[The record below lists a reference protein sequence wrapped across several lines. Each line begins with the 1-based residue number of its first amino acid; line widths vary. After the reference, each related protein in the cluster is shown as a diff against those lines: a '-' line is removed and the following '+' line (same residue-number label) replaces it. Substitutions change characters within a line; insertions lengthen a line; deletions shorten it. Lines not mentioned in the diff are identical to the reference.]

1 MNLLLSPKYFF
12 QVLSI
17 TSISIF
23 FVSCSN
29 EPPAIDVLPQ
39 AQQYVDR
46 FIEEGAA
53 RGVNIDFTDSGL
65 SIVFRDAVSKESGG
79 VCLGNHQI
87 EIEKFFWDELSDR
100 EREGLIFHE
109 LGHCELIRPH
119 RNDKLV
125 NGEWASRMRGDPI
138 PEGANAVI
146 NYSGTRRIYYI
157 DEMFDS
163 SIPAPSWVGRRL
175 DYDAVAMAD
184 KNILL
189 DESFTEGIAS
199 YDETVF
205 DLLNGNFEIETTLN
219 SGESEGFVGMQVLG
233 TSNDDR
239 IRIAFSRDGEFIID
253 SGSAVWDLM
262 YYDEDQ
268 NGVDNLGDNKLV
280 LRRVDDFYYVYLND
294 QFIYWFDYKRPTRST
309 IVSLNSG
316 ALGNPSFKSV
326 RAYTIP

>member
-1 MNLLLSPKYFF
+1 MNLFLSPKSLIQAVF
-12 QVLSI
+12 
-17 TSISIF
+17 ISSFTIF
-23 FVSCSN
+23 LVACSS
-29 EPPAIDVLPQ
+29 EPPAIEVLPQ

-53 RGVNIDFTDSGL
+53 RGETIDFADTGL

-87 EIEKFFWDELSDR
+87 EIEKFFWDGLSDR

-109 LGHCELIRPH
+109 LGHCELLRPH
-119 RNDKLV
+119 RNEKLA

-146 NYSGTRRIYYI
+146 NYSGTRRTYYI

-163 SIPAPSWVGRRL
+163 DIPAPSWVGRRL
-175 DYDAVAMAD
+175 DYDAVAPDD
-184 KNILL
+184 KNNLL
-189 DESFTEGIAS
+189 DQFYIEGISAF
-199 YDETVF
+199 DENVF
-205 DLLNGNFEIETTLN
+205 GLVNGNFEIEVTLN

-253 SGSAVWDLM
+253 SGPAVWDLM
-262 YYDEDQ
+262 YYEENQ
-268 NGVDNLGDNKLV
+268 NGVDNLGNNKLG

-294 QFIYWFDYKRPTRST
+294 EFVYWFDYKRPTSSA

-316 ALGNPSFKSV
+316 ALGNPNFKSI